1 MARRWL
7 DLSLYLTYVLVC
19 LTSIAGAVNVERAT
33 TYIVHMDKSAMPNS
47 FASHEHWYK
56 SVLSLAKVSESLDV
70 KDELE
75 KERQDS
81 YLYSYDNVMH
91 GFSAKLTQAQLDR
104 LEEMPGHMLSFP
116 DPKGTLDTTYSYKFL
131 GLNSKSGLWPKAR
144 FGQDVIIGV
153 LDTGIWPESPSFR
166 DHGMGDVPSRW
177 KGKCEEGTAF
187 NSSLC
192 NKKLVGAR
200 YFNKGYLAQNGTIDP
215 MIDYNSARDF
225 FGHGSH
231 TSSTAAGNYVS
242 HVDFFGYGKGTARGI
257 APAARVAM
265 YKVGWSGGI
274 AGSDV
279 LAGMDRAIRDGADV
293 LSLSLGFDAP
303 PYFKDII
310 ALGAFA
316 AIERGIIVVCSAG
329 NNGPPPGILH
339 NGAPWIFTIGASTI
353 DRDFQAALKLGDGT
367 VLHGASFYGGKSR
380 FLSKVPLV
388 YPGKSGDPNDKA
400 CVNELDRDLVRGKMV
415 LCMSDSFDLPDTI
428 KNAGAFGLISVSESN
443 QVSAF
448 SEFFSIPSAILAHK
462 DGAAIANYSTF
473 ASNPVVD
480 IEFEI
485 TILGTKPAPAIAD
498 FSSRGPTLGSP
509 DILKPDVVAPGVNI
523 LAAWLPN
530 ISLAGGNDTRRAMY
544 NIISGTS
551 MSCPHVAGLAALVKA
566 SYPEWSPAAIRS
578 ALMTTSYTLDNTNTT
593 LRDLGN
599 TGLPA
604 TPLDFGAGHVD
615 PEKAVDPGL
624 IYDLGVEDYANFL
637 CSLNYTSQQIQVITR
652 SPFKCSSAD
661 FGSDSLNY
669 PSFTARFKNGTK
681 SSLREAKKFKRT
693 LTNVGEGAS
702 VYKAVVE
709 APNGFKV
716 QVKPDILVFQEK
728 LEKLSFTVT
737 LEMEESTIVGDEFV
751 RYGYLSWVD
760 KNNHVVKSPLVAM
773 FNK

>member
-1 MARRWL
+1 MARRGLGLWL
-7 DLSLYLTYVLVC
+7 CLTYILAC
-19 LTSIAGAVNVERAT
+19 LTSIAGAANVERAT
-33 TYIVHMDKSAMPNS
+33 SYIVHMDKSAMPNS

-56 SVLSLAKVSESLDV
+56 SVLSLAKVSESSDV

-75 KERQDS
+75 QDS
-81 YLYSYDNVMH
+81 HLYIYDNVMH

-104 LEEMPGHMLSFP
+104 LEEMPGHILSFP
-116 DPKGTLDTTYSYKFL
+116 DPTGTWDTTYSYQFL

-144 FGQDVIIGV
+144 FGQDVIIG
-153 LDTGIWPESPSFR
+153 LMDSGIWPESPSFG

-177 KGKCEEGTAF
+177 KGECEEGTAF

-192 NKKLVGAR
+192 NKKLIGAR
-200 YFNKGYLAQNGTIDP
+200 YFNKGYLAQNRTFDP
-215 MIDYNSARDF
+215 TVDYNSTRDF

-242 HVDFFGYGKGTARGI
+242 HVEFFGYGKGTARGI

-265 YKVGWSGGI
+265 YKVGASGGVV
-274 AGSDV
+274 GSDV
-279 LAGMDRAIRDGADV
+279 LAGMDRAIRDGADI

-329 NNGPPPGILH
+329 NSGPGPGSIR

-353 DRDFQAALKLGDGT
+353 DRNFQAALKLGDGT

-400 CVNELDRDLVRGKMV
+400 CANELDRDLVRGKMV
-415 LCMSDSFDLPDTI
+415 LCMSESFDLPDTI
-428 KNAGAFGLISVSESN
+428 KNAGALGLISVSESN

-448 SEFFSIPSAILAHK
+448 SEFFIIPSAILAHK
-462 DGAAIANYSTF
+462 DGAAIANYSTI

-485 TILGTKPAPAIAD
+485 TILGTKPAPAVAE
-498 FSSRGPTLGSP
+498 FSSRGPNAASP
-509 DILKPDVVAPGVNI
+509 GILKPDVVAPGVNI
-523 LAAWLPN
+523 LAAWVPNLP
-530 ISLAGGNDTRRAMY
+530 LAGENDTRRAMY

-566 SYPEWSPAAIRS
+566 VHPEWSPAAIRS
-578 ALMTTSYTLDNTNTT
+578 AIMTTSYTLDNTNNT
-593 LRDLGN
+593 LTDLGKN
-599 TGLPA
+599 GLAA

-615 PEKAVDPGL
+615 PDKAVDPGL
-624 IYDLGVEDYANFL
+624 VYDLGVEDYVNFL
-637 CSLNYTSQQIQVITR
+637 CSLNYTSQQIQIITR
-652 SPFKCSSAD
+652 SPIKCSSTD

-669 PSFTARFKNGTK
+669 PSFIASFKNGNK
-681 SSLREAKKFKRT
+681 SSLQKAKKFKRT

-716 QVKPDILVFQEK
+716 QVKPNILVFQEK

-751 RYGYLSWVD
+751 RYGYLNWVD
-760 KNNHVVKSPLVAM
+760 KNNHLVKSPLVAI

>member
-1 MARRWL
+1 MFKLNRECWKSITNSLQKCCGRVRGSAQLPLLVDNIHCTVDRQLMKMAGRRL
-7 DLSLYLTYVLVC
+7 RLLLYLTYIL
-19 LTSIAGAVNVERAT
+19 
-33 TYIVHMDKSAMPNS
+33 SAIPNS

-56 SVLSLAKVSESLDV
+56 SVISLAKGSESSTIEDG
-70 KDELE
+70 LE
-75 KERQDS
+75 MIKEEDS
-81 YLYSYDNVMH
+81 YLYIYDNVMH
-91 GFSAKLTQAQLDR
+91 GFSAKFTQAQLDR
-104 LEEMPGHMLSFP
+104 LEEMPGHLLSFP

-153 LDTGIWPESPSFR
+153 LDTGIWPENPSFG
-166 DHGMGDVPSRW
+166 DHGMGNVPPRW

-187 NSSLC
+187 NASLC
-192 NKKLVGAR
+192 NKKFIRAR
-200 YFNKGYLAQNGTIDP
+200 YFNKGYFAQNGTIDP
-215 MIDYNSARDF
+215 MIDYNSTRDF
-225 FGHGSH
+225 YGHGSH
-231 TSSTAAGNYVS
+231 TSSTAEGNYVS

-257 APAARVAM
+257 ASAARVAM
-265 YKVGWSGGI
+265 YKVSWSGGI
-274 AGSDV
+274 VCSDV

-353 DRDFQAALKLGDGT
+353 DRDFQAALQLGD
-367 VLHGASFYGGKSR
+367 
-380 FLSKVPLV
+380 
-388 YPGKSGDPNDKA
+388 DPNDKA

-415 LCMSDSFDLPDTI
+415 LCMSESFDLPDTI

-448 SEFFSIPSAILAHK
+448 SEFFIIPSAILAHK
-462 DGAAIANYSTF
+462 NGAAIANYTTF

-480 IEFEI
+480 IEFEV
-485 TILGTKPAPAIAD
+485 TTLGLKPAPAIAD

-509 DILKPDVVAPGVNI
+509 GILKPDVLAPGVNI
-523 LAAWLPN
+523 LAAWVPN
-530 ISLAGGNDTRRAMY
+530 LTLARGNDTRRA
-544 NIISGTS
+544 I
-551 MSCPHVAGLAALVKA
+551 CL
-566 SYPEWSPAAIRS
+566 PEWSPAAIRS
-578 ALMTTSYTLDNTNTT
+578 ALMTTSYTLDNTNST

-599 TGLPA
+599 NGLPA

-624 IYDLGVEDYANFL
+624 IYDLGVEDYTNFL

-681 SSLREAKKFKRT
+681 SSLQEAKKFKRI
-693 LTNVGEGAS
+693 LTNVREGES

-737 LEMEESTIVGDEFV
+737 LEMEERTIVGDEFV

-760 KNNHVVKSPLVAM
+760 ENDHVVKSPLVAI
-773 FNK
+773 FDE